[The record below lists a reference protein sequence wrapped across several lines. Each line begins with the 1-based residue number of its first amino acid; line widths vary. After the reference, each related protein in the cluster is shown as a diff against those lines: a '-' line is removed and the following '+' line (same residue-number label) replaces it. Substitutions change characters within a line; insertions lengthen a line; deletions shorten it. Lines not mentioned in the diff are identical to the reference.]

1 MTKYNT
7 LNGKFSNSQLNRLKS
22 CIKNGTEITL
32 KIQSNVA
39 RDCNDENNFPQKLLL
54 NNT

>member
-22 CIKNGTEITL
+22 SIKNGTEITL
-32 KIQSNVA
+32 KI
-39 RDCNDENNFPQKLLL
+39 
-54 NNT
+54 